1 MKFFKKIYFSGII
14 LGIIFSIPLVTKSIN
29 QIFSSDSITNNFIV
43 FFGVGHVIWLAV
55 LGWKMKNPADKLG
68 AGLRVQTAG
77 YLHTLVG
84 FTGALFQLN
93 PDDLLNSIIAPLS
106 YALLTSVFGW
116 LFGGE
121 LVNDFQEEEGI
132 GVEKEAKKVS
142 RELRSFADEMAVIH
156 RQYLERV
163 ENSSKGFAENLAK
176 VSAAYER
183 MLDSYSTTLD
193 RLNTKQGELLEQLS
207 QSQSKFIREQN
218 NSYDSMNNAIEQS
231 ISLSYTLHDSVKN
244 FVNKLSDVSSL
255 SDNMSH
261 LNEQTNL
268 AAQSMQE
275 TADAS
280 YQTSQYLNNSR
291 VLIEELEKVL
301 ESVAKLRGVY

>member
-1 MKFFKKIYFSGII
+1 MKFFKTIYFSGII

-29 QIFSSDSITNNFIV
+29 QISPSDSITNSLIV
-43 FFGVGHVIWLAV
+43 FFGVGHVIYLAF
-55 LGWKMKNPADKLG
+55 LGWKMTNPADKLG

-84 FTGALFQLN
+84 FTAALFQLN
-93 PDDLLNSIIAPLS
+93 PNDLLNSIIGPLS

-121 LVNDFQEEEGI
+121 LVNDSQEEESI

-142 RELRSFADEMAVIH
+142 QELRSFADEMAVIH
-156 RQYLERV
+156 RKYLERI
-163 ENSSKGFAENLAK
+163 ENSSQGFEENLAK

-183 MLDSYSTTLD
+183 MFDSYSATLN
-193 RLNTKQGELLEQLS
+193 RLNTKQNELLEQLS
-207 QSQSKFIREQN
+207 NSQGKFIQEQN
-218 NSYDSMNNAIEQS
+218 NSYESMNNAINQS
-231 ISLSYTLHDSVKN
+231 ISLSYSLHESVEN
-244 FVNKLSDVSSL
+244 FVNKLSDLSSL
-255 SDNMSH
+255 SDNMGY

-301 ESVAKLRGVY
+301 ESVAKSKGVY